1 MTSSLWHLVAGILNA
16 MRLAILIALSLFAAT
31 AEAQLQDRSES
42 APEVDATAGLV
53 DEDEDLLPTTNYA
66 FNPIQAKNDLKVGKF
81 YAKRGSY
88 RAAAGRFLEA
98 TKWNPLYAE
107 AHWRL
112 GEAREALGQGP
123 QALDAYLAYLSLDPK
138 GKQAK
143 HVRERVVELERDK
156 EHLPLAAED
165 ASSAAT
171 DTQP

>member
-1 MTSSLWHLVAGILNA
+1 
-16 MRLAILIALSLFAAT
+16 MRLALLIALLLFTAA
-31 AEAQLQDRSES
+31 ADAQLKERKDDVPASS
-42 APEVDATAGLV
+42 DSTAGLV

-107 AHWRL
+107 AHLRL
-112 GEAREALGQGP
+112 GEAREAMNQGA
-123 QALDAYLAYLSLDPK
+123 QALDAYLSYLSLEPN
-138 GKQAK
+138 GKVAAQ
-143 HVRERVVELERDK
+143 VRERVAVLERAQ
-156 EHLPLAAED
+156 ESLPLAAED
-165 ASSAAT
+165 AEEASAAVAA